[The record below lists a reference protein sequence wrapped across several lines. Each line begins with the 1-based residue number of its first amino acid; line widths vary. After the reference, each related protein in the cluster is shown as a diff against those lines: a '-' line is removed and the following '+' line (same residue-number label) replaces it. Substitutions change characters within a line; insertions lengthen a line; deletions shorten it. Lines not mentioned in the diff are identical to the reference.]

1 MLMCSG
7 IMAELEK
14 ETRRRKML
22 IVSTAWHR
30 PTDGF
35 HSQHTRIRA
44 EELPVDR
51 HEEDGRGGDGDG
63 RHKDEGLPRQA

>member
-1 MLMCSG
+1 MCSG

-22 IVSTAWHR
+22 IVS
-30 PTDGF
+30 
-35 HSQHTRIRA
+35 QA

-51 HEEDGRGGDGDG
+51 HEEDGRGRDGDG
-63 RHKDEGLPRQA
+63 RHEDEGLPRQA